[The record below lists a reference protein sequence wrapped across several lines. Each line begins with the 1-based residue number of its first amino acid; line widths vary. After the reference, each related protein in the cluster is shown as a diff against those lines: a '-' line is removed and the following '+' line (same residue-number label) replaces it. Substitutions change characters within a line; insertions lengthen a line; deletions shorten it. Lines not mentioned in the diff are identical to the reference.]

1 MSLRYSHRYI
11 SPDDEARL
19 EISCSDA
26 CDAVERLNLAKTI
39 IMAIDLAKQSQ
50 GVGEGVGGIY
60 VTATRM
66 SILGAIFMI
75 WKPIF
80 RCYVIMIHN

>member
-1 MSLRYSHRYI
+1 MNEIHRTSSYVINSLNPFRLFLSLKVNMSLRYSHRYI

-50 GVGEGVGGIY
+50 RVGEG
-60 VTATRM
+60 
-66 SILGAIFMI
+66 
-75 WKPIF
+75 
-80 RCYVIMIHN
+80 